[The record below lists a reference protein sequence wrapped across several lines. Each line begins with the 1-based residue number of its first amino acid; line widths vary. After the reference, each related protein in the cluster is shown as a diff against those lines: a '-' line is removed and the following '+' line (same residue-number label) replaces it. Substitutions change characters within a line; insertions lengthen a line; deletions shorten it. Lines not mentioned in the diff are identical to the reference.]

1 MLNRLKSIVK
11 TVSNNNGIIYALKK
25 AVLPKALVTLF
36 ILFDVSPLIWLVA
49 VLSIV
54 GNLNSSVNSLP
65 QRRICLCIGLI
76 AWAIPTLLF
85 YNSDNIVVFCV
96 ALTLDA
102 SALLYFLLKKLVFR

>member
-1 MLNRLKSIVK
+1 MFNRLKSIVK

-25 AVLPKALVTLF
+25 VVLPKALVTLF
-36 ILFDVSPLIWLVA
+36 ILFDVSPLIWLTA

-54 GNLNSSVNSLP
+54 NSLSINSFP
-65 QRRICLCIGLI
+65 KRRMCLCIGLI
-76 AWAIPTLLF
+76 AWTIPTLLF
-85 YNSDNIVVFCV
+85 YNLDNIVIFCV